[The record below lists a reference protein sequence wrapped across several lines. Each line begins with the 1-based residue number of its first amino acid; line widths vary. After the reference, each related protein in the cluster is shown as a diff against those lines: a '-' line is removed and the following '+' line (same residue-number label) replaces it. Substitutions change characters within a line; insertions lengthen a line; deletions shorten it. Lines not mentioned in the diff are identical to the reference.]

1 MQILPEKFSIVVV
14 EELPQFDFAVLK
26 SLTGLVVSIVPIG
39 SYILLAFYHFNEV
52 GNGISLYL

>member
-14 EELPQFDFAVLK
+14 EKLPQFDFAVLK

-39 SYILLAFYHFNEV
+39 LLYSACFLPFQ
-52 GNGISLYL
+52 